1 MSQARHI
8 LYNINRVSA
17 YGPIKWELN
26 SLMDL
31 NKIGLKLFQDLDR
44 TADTEQLYCFYHSL
58 RAKKVRTLILWDCKI
73 TYNESRLLQIPKL
86 FWLNIF
92 ELKISE
98 TAVIPILFKLVNL
111 FIALYESVLLSCFH
125 TTQEVS
131 SWSTI
136 VCIPVSP
143 VAIYP
148 VFEDFKD
155 LKDWEKPCYTPKR
168 HYPETH
174 LKI

>member
-1 MSQARHI
+1 MIVPFLVHESLI
-8 LYNINRVSA
+8 CSWINCFICLISSFSVKHFSKQSLKETRVT
-17 YGPIKWELN
+17 L
-26 SLMDL
+26 
-31 NKIGLKLFQDLDR
+31 KISKKNFSRILDR
-44 TADTEQLYCFYHSL
+44 PVDTEQLQSFHHSL
-58 RAKKVRTLILWDCKI
+58 LAKRVQTLILWDCKI

-86 FWLNIF
+86 FWLKIF

-98 TAVIPILFKLVNL
+98 TAVIPVLFKLLNL

-148 VFEDFKD
+148 VFKVERLRKALLFM
-155 LKDWEKPCYTPKR
+155 
-168 HYPETH
+168 
-174 LKI
+174 